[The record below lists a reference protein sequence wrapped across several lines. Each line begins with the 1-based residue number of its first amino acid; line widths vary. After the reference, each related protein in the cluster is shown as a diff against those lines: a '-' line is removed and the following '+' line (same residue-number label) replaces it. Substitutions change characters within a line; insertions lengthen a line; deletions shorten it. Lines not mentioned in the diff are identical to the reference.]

1 MATLR
6 EVQDTLVHYDT
17 QAGVSPD
24 IDPAPRLSEGASAN
38 MVLGAAIVGSVSLPA
53 SLWRVGHF
61 GPALVV
67 VLFSTIASPASAQV
81 VVRVGQD
88 HSLWVL
94 APTFLYGA
102 PVGSI
107 VSE

>member
-53 SLWRVGHF
+53 SL
-61 GPALVV
+61 
-67 VLFSTIASPASAQV
+67 
-81 VVRVGQD
+81 
-88 HSLWVL
+88 
-94 APTFLYGA
+94 
-102 PVGSI
+102 
-107 VSE
+107 